1 MFIYFGHLSKSMLI
15 PLSIPIIYSIRHY
28 LLDEFDIILKNKH
41 QSVFLHTFL
50 TSISYSL
57 NIFLFIIEYRT
68 INSKNGTKQ
77 EKEFKNQ
84 LLIEKEKMEKKQNI
98 YKKLYLVLLPLFLF
112 FNLISYDILTILKPN
127 NYNKNY
133 YYNLSVPVF
142 FILTALMSY
151 QFLHI
156 HIHRH
161 QIMAMIISL
170 LFSLSLFFI
179 LIIYGENGNKSFYAI
194 LFLIESVG
202 IRSLRFVLA
211 VLGKLFMLKMYSTHI
226 ELMTFFGLFGILFSL
241 ITNAIFLFINM
252 NFIKNPELND
262 YFYIDNDSGFK
273 RFQTIFDSWG
283 NIRESILYLIGT
295 IICFFFEKY
304 MSWFCINKFSPN
316 HYTMYSSINSLW
328 AIFWEICSNLF
339 KNKKY
344 TFGNILNFVFSLSV
358 FIIIVV
364 CSLIF
369 NEILIIKLFNL
380 DKYTNVEINKRQKI
394 ETKITLNNHS
404 NNNTTLNRNSNS
416 NNPNNSFESEE

>member
-1 MFIYFGHLSKSMLI
+1 MLI

-28 LLDEFDIILKNKH
+28 LLDEFDLRLKNKH
-41 QSVFLHTFL
+41 QSVFLHTFI
-50 TSISYSL
+50 TSISYSI
-57 NIFLFIIEYRT
+57 NIFLFIIEYRKT
-68 INSKNGTKQ
+68 KPRNGTKQ

-84 LLIEKEKMEKKQNI
+84 LLIEKEKMEKKQNT

-142 FILTALMSY
+142 FLLTAIMSY
-151 QFLHI
+151 QFLNI

-161 QIMAMIISL
+161 QITAMIISL

-179 LIIYGENGNKSFYAI
+179 LIIYGENINKSFYAI
-194 LFLIESVG
+194 LFLIEIVG
-202 IRSLRFVLA
+202 IRSLRYVLA
-211 VLGKLFMLKMYSTHI
+211 VLGKLFMSKMYSTHI
-226 ELMTFFGLFGILFSL
+226 ELMTFLGLFGILFSL

-252 NFIKNPELND
+252 NFIKNPELNE
-262 YFYIDNDSGFK
+262 YFYIDNNSGFK

-283 NIRESILYLIGT
+283 RFGDSILYLIGT

-328 AIFWEICSNLF
+328 IIFWEICGNF
-339 KNKKY
+339 FENEKY
-344 TFGNILNFVFSLSV
+344 TFGNVLIFVFSLSV
-358 FIIIVV
+358 FIIIIV

-369 NEILIIKLFNL
+369 NEILIIKLFHL
-380 DKYTNVEINKRQKI
+380 DKYTNVEINKRQKY
-394 ETKITLNNHS
+394 ETKITLTNQG
-404 NNNTTLNRNSNS
+404 NTSPRIS
-416 NNPNNSFESEE
+416 NNPNNTYDSEE